1 MLELAVLL
9 ISITIILLVIYHKNN
24 TNNNISYEGFDNFY
38 LSSCPSGYKS
48 FYNNDG
54 NIVCCDGEIV
64 ANKCL
69 SDNQCT
75 LNGSGTPQLPNCTT
89 LIQKMY
95 SVKSKEY
102 CSSSLPNYFEDISKN
117 IKGCMSGSLNST
129 MTGPKDAKQ
138 PTCYIYP
145 SVEQNINA
153 KDSCSNQKQLDLAPC
168 FGNNCTKEI
177 VQPNVKAPPL
187 VAIGFTDTSG
197 MHRMAYTKQSMENF
211 LNVINKNWQNQ
222 GMDLS
227 KNLNIAEVAKAF
239 YVDKT
244 LSQSDVQI

>member
-9 ISITIILLVIYHKNN
+9 ISIIIILLVLYYKDN
-24 TNNNISYEGFDNFY
+24 TNNIIIDEGFENFY
-38 LSSCPSGYKS
+38 LNSCPSGYKS

-54 NIVCCDGEIV
+54 NIVCCDGEII

-75 LNGSGTPQLPNCTT
+75 LNGTGTPQLPNCTS

-95 SVKSKEY
+95 AVKSKQY
-102 CSSSLPNYFEDISKN
+102 CTASLPNYFEDRSKN
-117 IKGCMSGSLNST
+117 TRGCMSGSLNST
-129 MTGPKDAKQ
+129 MTGPKDPKQ
-138 PTCYIYP
+138 PQCNIYS
-145 SVEQNINA
+145 SVEQNTNS
-153 KDSCSNQKQLDLAPC
+153 KDSCFNQKLLDLAQC

-177 VQPNVKAPPL
+177 VQPNASAPPL
-187 VAIGFTDTSG
+187 IAIGFTDPSG

-222 GMDLS
+222 GIDLS
-227 KNLNIAEVAKAF
+227 KNLSIAEVAKAY